1 MNRALKISRMDGP
14 PGTPKSQPWDSQVPA
29 TPGFDYLARYDGE
42 TGRLVSWSE
51 VPAAELDG
59 DASKMTWVRVY
70 RDFLVFAI
78 KGKKFGGLVE
88 ALTWLYAV
96 STLKASGVCPVN
108 QSKLAELL
116 GHSGGKTVNR
126 AIRSLEEKGML
137 RFVGVGTQGERNY
150 VLARGAAGVG
160 RIKR

>member
-1 MNRALKISRMDGP
+1 LVRFDG
-14 PGTPKSQPWDSQVPA
+14 KS
-29 TPGFDYLARYDGE
+29 GK
-42 TGRLVSWSE
+42 LVSWSE

-78 KGKKFGGLVE
+78 KDKKFGGLVE
-88 ALTWLYAV
+88 AMAWLYAV
-96 STLKASGVCPVN
+96 STLKASGVCPIN
-108 QSKLAELL
+108 QTNLANLM
-116 GHSGGKTVNR
+116 GHSGSKTVNR
-126 AIRSLEEKGML
+126 AIQSLEKKGML
-137 RFVGVGTQGERNY
+137 TFVGVGGQGERLY